1 MYIRKLKVKLG
12 EILLEMTNLSPEE
25 LKEALSIQ
33 ARVPS
38 KVIGEILIE
47 KGLITKEDVD
57 TALAVQQGYPYI
69 SVSSYKIE
77 PQILKKIPSDLM
89 RRFTFVPLELVANNL
104 TIAMSN
110 MTHMNSILEELKNYK
125 VKIFISTHKEIA
137 GVLSRYIWI
146 R

>member
-12 EILLEMTNLSPEE
+12 EILLEMTNLSPEQ
-25 LKEALSIQ
+25 LKESLTAQ
-33 ARVPS
+33 ARTPS

-47 KGLITKEDVD
+47 NGLITKEDVD

-69 SVSSYKIE
+69 NVSSYKIE
-77 PQILKKIPSDLM
+77 PQILKKISSDLM
-89 RRFTFVPLELVANNL
+89 RKFTFVPLDLVADNL
-104 TIAMSN
+104 TITMSN
-110 MTHMNSILEELKNYK
+110 TAHMNSILEELKNYK

-137 GVLSRYIWI
+137 GVLSKYLWI